1 MKKNTRAHNANPE
14 PRKRRA
20 LQLSYETV
28 RVLSSTG
35 LARAIGG
42 SCDTT
47 TNPTEGCT
55 RPDSGGG
62 GTPVGK

>member
-1 MKKNTRAHNANPE
+1 MKKNTRAHSANPE

-28 RVLSSTG
+28 RVLSSTD
-35 LARAIGG
+35 LVRAIGG

-47 TNPTEGCT
+47 SYPTDRCT

-62 GTPVGK
+62 GSVVTG